1 MLFAAIDLLIMSAA
15 VIVNHAFSAEE
26 FNVEPNKGSFTVNCV
41 IQLNSVSLQIYENV
55 NQLNDRTQWPL
66 WRNEFKDPDRTF
78 FKFGLLVLL
87 PITSMEWTLRVGLI
101 GKDTFPGKKKDGP
114 CYVWGEKEK
123 NTRRK
128 DSQRTWKEIKITT
141 KYLLGY

>member
-1 MLFAAIDLLIMSAA
+1 MYRTGQMLFAAIDLLIMSAA

-66 WRNEFKDPDRTF
+66 
-78 FKFGLLVLL
+78 
-87 PITSMEWTLRVGLI
+87 
-101 GKDTFPGKKKDGP
+101 
-114 CYVWGEKEK
+114 
-123 NTRRK
+123 
-128 DSQRTWKEIKITT
+128 
-141 KYLLGY
+141 